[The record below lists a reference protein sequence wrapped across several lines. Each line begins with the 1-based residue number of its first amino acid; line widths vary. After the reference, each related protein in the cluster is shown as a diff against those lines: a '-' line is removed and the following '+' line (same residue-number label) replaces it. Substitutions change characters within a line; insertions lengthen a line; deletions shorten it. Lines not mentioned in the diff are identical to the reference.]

1 MICLD
6 KRFCL
11 FVSGHTFKYIWV
23 FAFIYLFIA
32 SWPRFCVGVID
43 PNWCRDKG
51 WIWCLCR
58 AFIVV
63 LTKSCR
69 MAGSSV
75 FFGWEFGAVTHR
87 TGLCCPLHT
96 VPSQGAVSLA
106 SRGVPADL
114 AVPPVLLVA
123 VLSQIHTP
131 HLHCGSLRARNQSWG
146 LFTAASDF

>member
-43 PNWCRDKG
+43 PNWCRDEG
-51 WIWCLCR
+51 YIWCLFR

-63 LTKSCR
+63 LTKRCR
-69 MAGSSV
+69 MAGSSA
-75 FFGWEFGAVTHR
+75 FFCVVIWGCDSQEWPVSPLTHR
-87 TGLCCPLHT
+87 PISGSSVLSFSWC
-96 VPSQGAVSLA
+96 A
-106 SRGVPADL
+106 SRPGAATR
-114 AVPPVLLVA
+114 AVGSCALTDPHPTSALWFAKTQQPVLRTFH
-123 VLSQIHTP
+123 S
-131 HLHCGSLRARNQSWG
+131 S
-146 LFTAASDF
+146 